1 MLFISLL
8 LLKIVIVDLFQA
20 IMNDIMNDIND
31 INDIVNDIINDKEGH
46 NVMNDITNDNEPCI
60 NPDGLLVLTFPR
72 ISKRCFKIHCI
83 LAH

>member
-1 MLFISLL
+1 MLFIRLM
-8 LLKIVIVDLFQA
+8 LLKIVIVDPFQA

-31 INDIVNDIINDKEGH
+31 INDIINDKKGH
-46 NVMNDITNDNEPCI
+46 NVMNDITNDNQLCI

-83 LAH
+83 STH